1 MNGRLDK
8 FGQWLSMG
16 DRVRCPTQRQGTV
29 RGFAQ
34 SAGRQRV
41 IVEYDGS
48 DLGRVTLLPRLLE
61 KVSAQKR
68 CLVVCKGRRVLE
80 EQGNV
85 FTQQIALEGSVEQL
99 ASAGAHASMNE
110 PPVVSSA
117 SGSRVRPHRP

>member
-16 DRVRCPTQRQGTV
+16 DRVKCPTQRQGTV
-29 RGFAQ
+29 REFAQ

-48 DLGRVTLLPRLLE
+48 DLGRVTLLPHLLE

-68 CLVVCKGRRVLE
+68 CLLRYNGRQAHE
-80 EQGNV
+80 EQGN
-85 FTQQIALEGSVEQL
+85 ALPKQPRCSKKLLPFGDGCGL
-99 ASAGAHASMNE
+99 A
-110 PPVVSSA
+110 P
-117 SGSRVRPHRP
+117 RPRNADPD